1 MIEYVT
7 KWTERQRQPY
17 AQVYV
22 FKNGKVLRR
31 LPMHEVSKL
40 IDLGLITEVKLIAW
54 LNNYEATRKIRTV
67 FVKGSNGV
75 KVDEPMEYQA
85 KTRKPAPKQNAAPK
99 LQTKEDI
106 IKAKRN
112 ELYKYLEGM
121 YRRPISI

>member
-40 IDLGLITEVKLIAW
+40 IDLGLITDVKLIFW
-54 LNNYEATRKIRTV
+54 LNNYECNRKIRTV
-67 FVKGSNGV
+67 FVKGSNVV
-75 KVDEPMEYQA
+75 KNDQPIEYQA
-85 KTRKPAPKQNAAPK
+85 KTSKPAPKQNAAPK

>member
-40 IDLGLITEVKLIAW
+40 IDLGLITDVKLIFW
-54 LNNYEATRKIRTV
+54 LNNYECTRKIRTV

-85 KTRKPAPKQNAAPK
+85 KTSKPATKQNAAPK
-99 LQTKEDI
+99 LTKEDI

>member
-22 FKNGKVLRR
+22 FKNSKVLRR
-31 LPMHEVSKL
+31 LPMHEVKKL

-85 KTRKPAPKQNAAPK
+85 KTSKPAPKQNAAPK